1 MYRLEWSLQ
10 WLEQVLSSLSD
21 IGVTE
26 DMIDD
31 IVNGTLIM
39 DGGYTTLTEK
49 EIRELLNIS
58 LYKKGI

>member
-10 WLEQVLSSLSD
+10 WLERVLSSLSD

-58 LYKKGI
+58 VYKKGI